1 MNTKDHVVTME
12 RALDLAL
19 EALGQLGLFG
29 DEAAV
34 IANPAITAIKQA
46 RSAPYVASPRVQDTE
61 AHYKGVIEGVQ
72 KLFNDKRAQP
82 APVQEQAAFN
92 AGVPLLYPEM
102 KDGETISVEY
112 TTQPAAP
119 VQEPAIKQGWDVDT
133 LLDKPA
139 APVREPDYAWPAIAD
154 YEKEVGFAVN
164 DTFKAAWQMARAT
177 NDLFTRMG
185 NVT

>member
-1 MNTKDHVVTME
+1 MNTKDQVRSTEEAFSTE

-19 EALGQLGLFG
+19 EVLEICEERGYIPVRLTR
-29 DEAAV
+29 E
-34 IANPAITAIKQA
+34 AITAIRQA
-46 RSAPYVASPRVQDTE
+46 RSAPYVASPRVQ
-61 AHYKGVIEGVQ
+61 G
-72 KLFNDKRAQP
+72 
-82 APVQEQAAFN
+82 QAAFN

-112 TTQPAAP
+112 TTPPGGRQS
-119 VQEPAIKQGWDVDT
+119 EDCLT
-133 LLDKPA
+133 A
-139 APVREPDYAWPAIAD
+139 APVREPDYAWPTIAD

-177 NDLFTRMG
+177 NDLFKRMV